1 MILLSGMGRN
11 SNAGLIWPSMEVE
24 VVRTIDIGASDKRYR
39 MGPTLQASPQTI
51 LIVEDDEDMV
61 TLLQFLLE
69 REGYQAILA
78 SDGRQARTLFD
89 TLSPPRLVLLD
100 VMLPYHNGFELV
112 TYIRS
117 KEPWRE
123 VPIVMLTAD
132 SAERDIVRALDAG
145 ASDYVVKPFNPK
157 ELMARLR
164 RFLKAAP

>member
-1 MILLSGMGRN
+1 MG
-11 SNAGLIWPSMEVE
+11 LTP
-24 VVRTIDIGASDKRYR
+24 
-39 MGPTLQASPQTI
+39 QASPQTI

-69 REGYQAILA
+69 REGYQAIVA
-78 SDGRQARTLFD
+78 TEGRQARSLVE

-117 KEPWRE
+117 KEPWHG

-164 RFLKAAP
+164 RFLKTAP

>member
-1 MILLSGMGRN
+1 MSTTPAVG
-11 SNAGLIWPSMEVE
+11 
-24 VVRTIDIGASDKRYR
+24 
-39 MGPTLQASPQTI
+39 PQTI

-78 SDGRQARTLFD
+78 SDGRQAHHLID

-112 TYIRS
+112 AHIRS
-117 KEPWRE
+117 KEPWRD

-164 RFLKAAP
+164 RFLKTAS

>member
-1 MILLSGMGRN
+1 
-11 SNAGLIWPSMEVE
+11 
-24 VVRTIDIGASDKRYR
+24 
-39 MGPTLQASPQTI
+39 MGPTPQTSSQTI

-69 REGYQAILA
+69 REGYQAIVA
-78 SDGRQARTLFD
+78 TEGRQARTLIE

-117 KEPWRE
+117 KEPWHG

-164 RFLKAAP
+164 RFLKTAP

>member
-1 MILLSGMGRN
+1 MATTTPG
-11 SNAGLIWPSMEVE
+11 
-24 VVRTIDIGASDKRYR
+24 
-39 MGPTLQASPQTI
+39 SPRTI

-69 REGYQAILA
+69 REGYQAIVA
-78 SDGRQARTLFD
+78 SDGRQARLLVD

-112 TYIRS
+112 THIRS

-132 SAERDIVRALDAG
+132 SAERDIARASMWGPAT
-145 ASDYVVKPFNPK
+145 
-157 ELMARLR
+157 M
-164 RFLKAAP
+164 

>member
-1 MILLSGMGRN
+1 MG
-11 SNAGLIWPSMEVE
+11 SSH
-24 VVRTIDIGASDKRYR
+24 
-39 MGPTLQASPQTI
+39 QASPQTI
-51 LIVEDDEDMV
+51 MIVEDDEDMV
-61 TLLQFLLE
+61 TLLQFLVE
-69 REGYQAILA
+69 REGCQAIVA
-78 SDGRQARTLFD
+78 TEGRQARSLVD

-117 KEPWRE
+117 KEPWHE

-132 SAERDIVRALDAG
+132 SAERDVVRALDAG

-164 RFLKAAP
+164 RFLKTAP

>member
-1 MILLSGMGRN
+1 
-11 SNAGLIWPSMEVE
+11 V
-24 VVRTIDIGASDKRYR
+24 
-39 MGPTLQASPQTI
+39 GPTPQTSSQTI

-69 REGYQAILA
+69 REGYQAIVA
-78 SDGRQARTLFD
+78 TEGRQARTLIE

-117 KEPWRE
+117 KEPWHG

-164 RFLKAAP
+164 RFLKTAP

>member
-1 MILLSGMGRN
+1 MG
-11 SNAGLIWPSMEVE
+11 LTP
-24 VVRTIDIGASDKRYR
+24 
-39 MGPTLQASPQTI
+39 QASPQTI

-69 REGYQAILA
+69 REGYQAIVA
-78 SDGRQARTLFD
+78 TEGRQARSLVE
-89 TLSPPRLVLLD
+89 TLSPPTLVLLD

-117 KEPWRE
+117 KEPWHG

-164 RFLKAAP
+164 RFLKTAP

>member
-1 MILLSGMGRN
+1 
-11 SNAGLIWPSMEVE
+11 
-24 VVRTIDIGASDKRYR
+24 
-39 MGPTLQASPQTI
+39 MGPTSQANPQTI

-69 REGYQAILA
+69 REGYQAIVA
-78 SDGRQARTLFD
+78 TEGRQARTLVE

-117 KEPWRE
+117 KELWRD

-164 RFLKAAP
+164 RFLKAVP

>member
-1 MILLSGMGRN
+1 
-11 SNAGLIWPSMEVE
+11 
-24 VVRTIDIGASDKRYR
+24 
-39 MGPTLQASPQTI
+39 MGPTPQASPQTI

-69 REGYQAILA
+69 REGYQAVVA
-78 SDGRQARTLFD
+78 TEGRQARTLIE

-117 KEPWRE
+117 KEPWHG

-164 RFLKAAP
+164 RFLKTAP

>member
-1 MILLSGMGRN
+1 M
-11 SNAGLIWPSMEVE
+11 
-24 VVRTIDIGASDKRYR
+24 
-39 MGPTLQASPQTI
+39 
-51 LIVEDDEDMV
+51 IVEDDEDMV
-61 TLLQFLLE
+61 TLLQFLVE
-69 REGYQAILA
+69 REGCQAIVA
-78 SDGRQARTLFD
+78 TEGRQARSLVD

-100 VMLPYHNGFELV
+100 VMLPYLNGFELV

-117 KEPWRE
+117 KAPWHE

-164 RFLKAAP
+164 RFLKTAP

>member
-1 MILLSGMGRN
+1 V
-11 SNAGLIWPSMEVE
+11 GLTP
-24 VVRTIDIGASDKRYR
+24 
-39 MGPTLQASPQTI
+39 QASPQTI

-69 REGYQAILA
+69 REGYQAIVA
-78 SDGRQARTLFD
+78 TEGRQARSLVE

-117 KEPWRE
+117 KEPWHG

-164 RFLKAAP
+164 RFLKTTP

>member
-1 MILLSGMGRN
+1 MSLTTSG
-11 SNAGLIWPSMEVE
+11 
-24 VVRTIDIGASDKRYR
+24 
-39 MGPTLQASPQTI
+39 SPQTI

-69 REGYQAILA
+69 REGYQAVLA
-78 SDGRQARTLFD
+78 PDGRQARTLVD

-117 KEPWRE
+117 KEPWRQ

-164 RFLKAAP
+164 RFLKTSP

>member
-1 MILLSGMGRN
+1 MSTPAEAR
-11 SNAGLIWPSMEVE
+11 
-24 VVRTIDIGASDKRYR
+24 
-39 MGPTLQASPQTI
+39 PQTI

-61 TLLQFLLE
+61 TLVQFLLE

-78 SDGRQARTLFD
+78 SDGRQARHLID

-112 TYIRS
+112 THIRS
-117 KEPWRE
+117 KEPWRD

-164 RFLKAAP
+164 RFLKAAS